1 MLRKEL
7 QKALD
12 GFMDEA
18 YPETQNTGDLGG
30 SDPEVV
36 KFTDYY
42 HEGSK
47 NRLKMA
53 QKPISHGSSPHT
65 AIAMRAT
72 VENLRPRYAKA
83 KDDSE
88 SLKLAGDTVRS
99 DMMREQYMDEQFLPA
114 VETLVQLYGADDV
127 LANQSVLSELDKL
140 TLVNGSGSGYT
151 KAFILALHPDDLRSQ
166 QSLSDGFVIKA
177 LRDINGLVAQNQI
190 RSAIAV
196 AKRIKESID
205 NGENAASPDDYDI
218 IQRVALRG

>member
-30 SDPEVV
+30 SDPEPI

-47 NRLKMA
+47 NRLKMTK
-53 QKPISHGSSPHT
+53 KPISHGSSPHT
-65 AIAMRAT
+65 AIALRAT
-72 VENLRPRYAKA
+72 IENLRPRYTKA

-88 SLKLAGDTVRS
+88 ALKHAGDTVRAE
-99 DMMREQYMDEQFLPA
+99 MYKEQYMNEQFLPA

-127 LANQSVLSELDKL
+127 IANQSVLTELDKL

-151 KAFILALHPDDLRSQ
+151 KAFILALHPDDMRTQ

-177 LRDINGLVAQNQI
+177 LKDIGRLVQQNQI
-190 RSAIAV
+190 RSAISV
-196 AKRIKESID
+196 AKRIKTSID